1 VLHQI
6 GAGTLGPVFRA
17 YDSTRERL
25 VAVKLVKLDLP
36 PERTHQLVAEFEHL
50 IAADLTHPALAAPLA
65 TGISGASA
73 FLAQDYVAADSLD
86 LAVREYGPA
95 PPGNVLRVAT
105 QLAGAL
111 DYAAAVHV
119 THGAL
124 HPRDLLLSSD
134 DTRLTGIGV
143 AQALERLGVVAPVRR
158 PYTAPERI
166 AGAEWDR
173 RADVFSLAAL
183 MHELMW
189 GKRVSGV
196 GTRAAE
202 RLGDIAGTD
211 PRALRD
217 VFARAL
223 AENPAERF
231 ETALAFAEAL
241 KNACPDVAVESEPAA
256 PAKRRTVRNKAPRLP
271 LDETSESA
279 AADDSIDAT
288 LPPGTAVVP
297 AGAILDDLRPSPSD
311 ADEDLPLAAANDFPL
326 AETTHDRHVD
336 PAPDRDVP
344 SSRFPEPGI
353 SHHPAVDMPIEPAF
367 SQPTTSGPAG
377 FITGHGSEPLSAL
390 ERTRSA
396 VWPLVLALGVGIAI
410 GFAAG
415 FFSGSRQEAAPAV
428 AVAPAAAK
436 PDADVPKAAAETE
449 KADASSPAPAAEA
462 KKPDAAAEK
471 SEPAPPKPD
480 TVNAKASAS
489 PKTDAGDQK
498 SPATAVEGRLLVRT
512 RPAGAHV
519 SVDGK
524 DYGPSPAT
532 VRNLARGTHH
542 LKITH
547 EGYVMEERRVVVSS
561 SRPSQSMT
569 LELAPVRAAASS
581 RSQPPAAAE
590 GRFVGS
596 LAVDSR
602 PTGAKVFMDGTLV
615 GTTPMALPSVPV
627 GSHAIRLEHDGY
639 RHWSSSVRVVASE
652 QNRVT
657 ASLER

>member
-36 PERTHQLVAEFEHL
+36 PEKTHQLVAEFERI
-50 IAADLTHPALAAPLA
+50 IASDLTHPALAAPLA

-73 FLAQDYVAADSLD
+73 FLVQDYVAADSLD

-95 PPGNVLRVAT
+95 PAGNVLRVTT

-143 AQALERLGVVAPVRR
+143 TQALECIGVVAPVRR

-166 AGAEWDR
+166 AGAGWDR

-211 PRALRD
+211 PQALRD

-223 AENPAERF
+223 AENPEERF

-241 KNACPDVAVESEPAA
+241 KNACPDVAVEAEPAA
-256 PAKRRTVRNKAPRLP
+256 PAKRRPVRKKAPRLP

-279 AADDSIDAT
+279 AADPSIDDT
-288 LPPGTAVVP
+288 LPLETTVVP
-297 AGAILDDLRPSPSD
+297 ATAILNDLQPPPSD
-311 ADEDLPLAAANDFPL
+311 SADDLPLAD
-326 AETTHDRHVD
+326 V
-336 PAPDRDVP
+336 DVP
-344 SSRFPEPGI
+344 PSSFSEPGI
-353 SHHPAVDMPIEPAF
+353 THQPAVDMPIEPAF
-367 SQPTTSGPAG
+367 SQSATSGPAG
-377 FITGHGSEPLSAL
+377 FITGHASELSAL

-415 FFSGSRQEAAPAV
+415 FFSGSRQEAAPTV

-436 PDADVPKAAAETE
+436 SNADVQNAAADTQ
-449 KADASSPAPAAEA
+449 KADATTPAPATDA
-462 KKPDAAAEK
+462 KKPDTAAEK
-471 SEPAPPKPD
+471 SEPTSPKPE
-480 TVNAKASAS
+480 TVNAKAGSAPQKS
-489 PKTDAGDQK
+489 DASDQK
-498 SPATAVEGRLLVRT
+498 AQTAAVEGRLLIRT

-524 DYGPSPAT
+524 DYGPTPAT
-532 VRNLARGTHH
+532 IRNLARGTHH
-542 LKITH
+542 LKVTH
-547 EGYVMEERRVVVSS
+547 EGYVMEERRVVVST
-561 SRPSQSMT
+561 SRPAQSLT
-569 LELAPVRAAASS
+569 LELAPVRTAASS
-581 RSQPPAAAE
+581 RPPPPASPE
-590 GRFVGS
+590 RFVGA

-602 PTGAKVFMDGTLV
+602 PTGAKVFMDGNLV